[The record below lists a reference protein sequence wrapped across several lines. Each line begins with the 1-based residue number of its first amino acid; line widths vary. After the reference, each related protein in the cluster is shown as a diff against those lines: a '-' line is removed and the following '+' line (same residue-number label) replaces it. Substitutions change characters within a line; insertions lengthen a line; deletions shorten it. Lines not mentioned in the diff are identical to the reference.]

1 MKKLFLFA
9 LAALTISIS
18 CSQPSEAE
26 KTGESEN
33 ETSNAVMEAIM
44 QRRSVRQY
52 LATPVER
59 EKLQQVVE
67 CGINAPN
74 GMNKQPWE
82 VTVVED
88 STFIL
93 ETTELFKAAM
103 PELVAKDKNFK
114 NMYRNAPNIICIA
127 TPNGESS
134 IDAGLLGENII
145 LAAQSLGLGTCCLG
159 GPVAFLKSS
168 EDCKPYVEKL
178 GFSEGYELLYIIA
191 IGYPNEIPEAK
202 PRDAG
207 KVRFL

>member
-9 LAALTISIS
+9 IAALTIPIS
-18 CSQPSEAE
+18 CSQQAETE
-26 KTGESEN
+26 KTGEGEIKA
-33 ETSNAVMEAIM
+33 SNAVIETIM

-103 PELVAKDKNFK
+103 PDMVANDKGFK

-168 EDCKPYVEKL
+168 DDCKPYIERL

-191 IGYPNEIPEAK
+191 IGYPDETPGAK

-207 KVRFL
+207 KVKFL

>member
-1 MKKLFLFA
+1 MKKLFLCVIVI
-9 LAALTISIS
+9 LTLTTS
-18 CSQPSEAE
+18 CSQQTEAE
-26 KTGESEN
+26 KTGESEIA
-33 ETSNAVMEAIM
+33 TSNAVIKTIM

-88 STFIL
+88 SAFIL
-93 ETTELFKAAM
+93 GTTELFKAAM
-103 PELVAKDKNFK
+103 PDMVAKDRGFK

-168 EDCKPYVEKL
+168 EDCKPYIEKL
-178 GFSEGYELLYIIA
+178 GFSDGYELLYIIA
-191 IGYPNEIPEAK
+191 IGYPDETPEAK